1 MILKKKNLI
10 KKIKNFTLNFGPQ
23 HPAAH
28 GVLRLVLELN
38 GEIINRADP
47 HIGLLHRGTEKLIEY
62 KTYLQALPYFDRLDY
77 VSMMSQ
83 EHTYCLAVEEL
94 INSSVPLRAQYIR
107 VLFAELTRILN
118 HLLAVGCHA
127 MDVGAMT
134 PFLWSFEEREKL
146 MEFYERVSGARMHS
160 AYFRPGGV
168 AVDLPFGLLDD
179 VYSFI
184 SQFNVRLNEMEDML
198 TENRIWKQRLVDIG
212 VVNYKDALNAIGNPG
227 VTRVFPHVTGIDVSG
242 IVAESRSDAFHPGD
256 EVFMT
261 GYDLGMNTNGGHSEF
276 VKVPEA
282 WLIKKP
288 NNISLRELM
297 IYGTAGLTAALSIN
311 ELLNN
316 GITSGEVLVTGATGG
331 VGSISV
337 AILSKLGFDVIAL
350 SGKEQQVGYLKT
362 LGAQEVILR
371 KEFDVENKRPIP
383 SVLC

>member
-1 MILKKKNLI
+1 MEVKK
-10 KKIKNFTLNFGPQ
+10 
-23 HPAAH
+23 
-28 GVLRLVLELN
+28 
-38 GEIINRADP
+38 
-47 HIGLLHRGTEKLIEY
+47 
-62 KTYLQALPYFDRLDY
+62 AL
-77 VSMMSQ
+77 
-83 EHTYCLAVEEL
+83 
-94 INSSVPLRAQYIR
+94 
-107 VLFAELTRILN
+107 
-118 HLLAVGCHA
+118 
-127 MDVGAMT
+127 
-134 PFLWSFEEREKL
+134 EERENMKAFVVEKIEDKKFTTSVKEIEKPVL
-146 MEFYERVSGARMHS
+146 AERQVLIKTS
-160 AYFRPGGV
+160 
-168 AVDLPFGLLDD
+168 
-179 VYSFI
+179 YS
-184 SQFNVRLNEMEDML
+184 SL
-198 TENRIWKQRLVDIG
+198 
-212 VVNYKDALNAIGNPG
+212 NYKDALSATGNPG

-288 NNISLRELM
+288 DNISLRELM

-371 KEFDVENKRPIP
+371 KDFDVENKRPMGKERFAGVLDTVGGNILAEALKQVKYDGVVTCCGLVASISLNTNVFP
-383 SVLC
+383 FILRGVRLIGIDSVEASLDKKTQVWEKIANEFKINTLNELADEISLDEIQQAYQKILQAKAVGRYLVKL